1 MKWYFKVLYHYF
13 DFSGRARRKEF
24 WVFTLFNLFVLWI
37 LSLLDSYSE
46 TEYYYIAFYIFI
58 ALIIIPS
65 ITVFLRRLHDVGK
78 TGWNILLILIP
89 IIGWLWLIMLL
100 WFGGEPR
107 VNKWGVYPKGI
118 ENVEKK

>member
-1 MKWYFKVLYHYF
+1 MKWYFKALYHYF
-13 DFSGRARRKEF
+13 DFSGRARRMEF
-24 WVFTLFNLFVLWI
+24 WVFTLFNIFVLWI
-37 LSLLDSYSE
+37 LSLLDKYSE

-78 TGWNILLILIP
+78 TGWNILLVLIP
-89 IIGWLWLIMLL
+89 IIGWLWLLMLL

-107 VNKWGVYPKGI
+107 VNKWGVYPKG
-118 ENVEKK
+118 VETVD